1 MVYDTIVS
9 VNGNAPKKN
18 AMSIYQ
24 DRRITIK
31 DVAEAAGVSTQ
42 TVSRVI
48 NDRPDVA
55 PATRRRVLAI
65 VDELGYRPNMLA
77 RGLSQQRSY
86 SLGVVIAGL
95 KYVGPSHTLSGIT
108 AQAEELGYM
117 LVLKELRHFE
127 YDDVASVLGELLSR
141 QVDGILWAVSEVGD
155 NRNALAQRL
164 PTLKTPTLFLTMS
177 QRPGWPVV
185 KINNQLG
192 GKIAVE
198 HLLALGHKQIGH
210 IAGPLK
216 WWEARTRKAGWE
228 EAMANAGCAVSEKH
242 WVNGDWSSA
251 SGKAAIGQLLAKY
264 PEMTGLFIAN
274 DQMALGAL
282 QYAHE
287 HGIRVPEQLSIIG
300 FDDVPES
307 AFYWP
312 ALTTVHY
319 DHYTLGSRAVKE
331 LAAMI
336 DRRRQAELWGMPVE
350 ESSLLVSIEPTLS
363 IRASTVPPNQ

>member
-1 MVYDTIVS
+1 
-9 VNGNAPKKN
+9 
-18 AMSIYQ
+18 MSIYQ
-24 DRRITIK
+24 DRRVTIK

-65 VDELGYRPNMLA
+65 VNELGYRPNMLA

-86 SLGVVIAGL
+86 SLGVVTAGL
-95 KYVGPSHTLSGIT
+95 KYAGPSLSLNGIT
-108 AQAEELGYM
+108 AQADELGYM

-127 YDDVASVLGELLSR
+127 YNDVDTVLGELLSR

-155 NRNALAQRL
+155 NRKELARRL
-164 PTLKTPTLFLTMS
+164 PELKTPIVFMTMA
-177 QRPGWPVV
+177 QRKGWPVI
-185 KINNQLG
+185 KINNQVG

-198 HLLALGHKQIGH
+198 HLLALGHRQIGH
-210 IAGPLK
+210 ISGPLK
-216 WWEARTRKAGWE
+216 WWEARMRKAGWGK
-228 EAMANAGCAVSEKH
+228 AMANAGYAVSEKH
-242 WVNGDWSSA
+242 WVEGDWSSA
-251 SGKAAIGQLLAKY
+251 SGKAAIAQLLAKF
-264 PEMTGLFIAN
+264 PEMTGVFIAN
-274 DQMALGAL
+274 DQMALGVL

-287 HGIRVPEQLSIIG
+287 QGIRVPEQLSIVG

-331 LAAMI
+331 LVAMI
-336 DRRRQAELWGMPVE
+336 DRRRQAELWEMPVE
-350 ESSLLVSIEPTLS
+350 EHSLLVSIEPTLS
-363 IRASTVPPNQ
+363 VRASTAPPNQ